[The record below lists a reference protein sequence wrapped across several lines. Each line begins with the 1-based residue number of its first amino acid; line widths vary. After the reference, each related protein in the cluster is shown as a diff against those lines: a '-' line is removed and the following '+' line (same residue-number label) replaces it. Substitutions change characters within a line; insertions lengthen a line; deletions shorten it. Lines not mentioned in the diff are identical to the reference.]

1 MVFCVG
7 GGELAS
13 LDAARI
19 EVIFYHVCYWKA
31 LTQVCDIE
39 VYWRMTLGCH
49 QCFSNHQYHGTRV
62 TSREFSKQTRIV

>member
-19 EVIFYHVCYWKA
+19 EVIFYHVCYWNA
-31 LTQVCDIE
+31 LTQVCDIDSVLE
-39 VYWRMTLGCH
+39 DEIGVPSV
-49 QCFSNHQYHGTRV
+49 F
-62 TSREFSKQTRIV
+62 

>member
-19 EVIFYHVCYWKA
+19 EVIIIMYATGRH
-31 LTQVCDIE
+31 
-39 VYWRMTLGCH
+39 
-49 QCFSNHQYHGTRV
+49 
-62 TSREFSKQTRIV
+62 